1 MDSIFPVCF
10 LPLSGLVRSGLFRG
24 VERMKGWSGNYGGKN
39 YGSMRIVG
47 RDMGMSVSMFE
58 IKSEL
63 RIRFSIPIVE
73 QVVEQVVIGI
83 RKYCEVLCACIFL
96 RSLSTFKGLKS
107 LEINKY

>member
-10 LPLSGLVRSGLFRG
+10 LPLSGLIRSGLFRG

-83 RKYCEVLCACIFL
+83 RKYYVRVF
-96 RSLSTFKGLKS
+96 F
-107 LEINKY
+107 

>member
-47 RDMGMSVSMFE
+47 RDMRDM
-58 IKSEL
+58 
-63 RIRFSIPIVE
+63 RIVGNERFNV
-73 QVVEQVVIGI
+73 
-83 RKYCEVLCACIFL
+83 RD
-96 RSLSTFKGLKS
+96 
-107 LEINKY
+107 